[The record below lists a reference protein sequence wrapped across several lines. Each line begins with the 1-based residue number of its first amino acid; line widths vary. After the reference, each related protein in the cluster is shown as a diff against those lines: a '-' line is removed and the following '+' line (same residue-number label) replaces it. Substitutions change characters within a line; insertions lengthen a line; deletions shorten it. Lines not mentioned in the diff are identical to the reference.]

1 MVSSLPSVA
10 PGPCSGASLAP
21 LFSLLYTLRSSRLP
35 QSDTRSAR
43 IKLSFST
50 SSALSGKVHSCNR
63 FAFSSLRTLRQ
74 NTGGM
79 GVLPDLSASSALTF
93 PSIPFRIK
101 FFADYHP
108 LNLIESHL
116 YENHTGVGVR
126 CPQFSLRQF
135 PTLAQWR
142 PRETPCRVLLSC
154 IDSFGALPRLPGSPD
169 GGRK

>member
-1 MVSSLPSVA
+1 MVFSPPSVA
-10 PGPCSGASLAP
+10 PGPCCGGSLAP

-50 SSALSGKVHSCNR
+50 SSALSAKVYSCNR

-79 GVLPDLSASSALTF
+79 GTLPDLSGSSALTF

-101 FFADYHP
+101 SLAHQHP
-108 LNLIESHL
+108 LDLIESNL
-116 YENHTGVGVR
+116 YENHTGVGVLV
-126 CPQFSLRQF
+126 PQFSLRQF
-135 PTLAQWR
+135 PTLAHSR

-154 IDSFGALPRLPGSPD
+154 IDSLGTLLRLPGSPD